1 MKHTITHRVP
11 AVCCRFVAL
20 SLVFLLA
27 LYLAVPIVSVAAEP
41 ELPADLQRAL
51 TAQQRVRVLVTLQS
65 APSSGPEAALLPDH
79 TFTARAAAVL
89 RTLPAATRVLDEF
102 PAAATVLLEGD
113 APLIRQL
120 LADPTVRSLQ
130 LDTPVPPTLDE
141 STTAI
146 GAPRLWNADVDGS
159 GQLVAVL
166 DTGVDRNHPFLADR
180 VAAELC
186 FSTNDDSYR
195 ANSLCPAG
203 RTFAAGTAAAADCR
217 DWSYCGHGT
226 HVAGIIVGRPLTV
239 TVGGVSQR
247 LSGVA
252 PAARVVAVNVYSRFD
267 DPALCAGQPAPC
279 VLSFPSDQL
288 RALQYLADHY
298 ADYPI
303 VAANLSLGAGRYSG
317 ACDDDVRKAP
327 IDALR
332 AHGAAVI
339 VAAGNSGY
347 SDALSAPACI
357 SSAIAVG
364 AGSAVGIAAFSNR
377 AAGLGLFAPGT
388 AIVSAYRGG
397 YAAKDGTSMAAPHVA
412 GAWALLH
419 QIEPGADVARTLQ
432 VLQRAAQPLE
442 RWGTLRVA
450 TLLAVLLPTPPQPSA
465 VIDLDGGATL
475 QWPLQTAPA
484 VSTLAV
490 EQLIAGSWQALALL
504 PVTATSYHLI
514 SALPCRLPVD
524 LRIVAGNAGTS
535 ALRRPGAAVQLQR
548 SALQITADSTDP
560 GAWFAAAACDA
571 PAGGLLALSIN
582 GMSIGSVPVA
592 SDGTVRFVVQSDV
605 AATDGWYEL
614 QRRDLRVSVGYRL
627 SSATVPAAAAP
638 ADPALPL
645 LHVPLSV
652 IPRGLTILMPFVSR

>member
-1 MKHTITHRVP
+1 MQPIPARQGPVPLRRASAFAHT
-11 AVCCRFVAL
+11 CCL
-20 SLVFLLA
+20 LLLLA
-27 LYLAVPIVSVAAEP
+27 LPIVATAAEP
-41 ELPADLQRAL
+41 PLPAAFAGAAAGDGRL
-51 TAQQRVRVLVTLQS
+51 RVLVTL
-65 APSSGPEAALLPDH
+65 
-79 TFTARAAAVL
+79 AAADTDSPDPLL
-89 RTLPAATRVLDEF
+89 RARSVAARTTELQADLPAAQVLAQF
-102 PAAATVLLEGD
+102 PSSETVLLAAD
-113 APLIRQL
+113 SATVRQL
-120 LADPTVRSLQ
+120 LSDARVAAVQPDIPE
-130 LDTPVPPTLDE
+130 PPAL
-141 STTAI
+141 SGSAGSI
-146 GAPRLWNADVDGS
+146 GAPQLWRSGVDGS
-159 GQLVAVL
+159 GQLLAVL
-166 DTGVDRNHPFLADR
+166 DTGVERNHPFLAGQ

-186 FSTNDDSYR
+186 FSTTYRDYR
-195 ANSLCPAG
+195 ATSLCPGAAD
-203 RTFAAGTAAAADCR
+203 FAVGTGAAADCR
-217 DWSYCGHGT
+217 NLSYCGHGT
-226 HVAGIIVGRPLTV
+226 HVAGIIAGRPLTV
-239 TVGGVSQR
+239 TIAGKTQP
-247 LSGVA
+247 LSGIA
-252 PAARVVAVNVYSRFD
+252 PGAQLVAVQVYSRID
-267 DPALCAGQPAPC
+267 DQSLCGGAPAPC
-279 VLSFPSDQL
+279 ALTFPSDQL
-288 RALQYLADHY
+288 RALQYLADNY
-298 ADYPI
+298 AQYPI
-303 VAANLSLGAGRYSG
+303 AAANLSLGAGRYSG

-332 AHGAAVI
+332 ARGAAVI

-364 AGSAVGIAAFSNR
+364 AAGAAGIASFSNR
-377 AAGLGLFAPGT
+377 SAGLELFAPGT

-412 GAWALLH
+412 GAWALLQ
-419 QIEPGADVARTLQ
+419 QIEPGADVGRTLQ

-450 TLLAVLLPTPPQPSA
+450 TLLTVLLPTPPQPSA

-490 EQLIAGSWQALALL
+490 EQLVAGTWQELALL
-504 PVTATSYHLI
+504 PASATSYHLS

-524 LRIVAGNAGTS
+524 LRIVAGNASTP

-548 SALQITADSTDP
+548 PALQIAADSTDP

-571 PAGGLLALSIN
+571 PAGGLLALAIN
-582 GMSIGSVPVA
+582 GTSIGSVPVA
-592 SDGTVRFVVQSDV
+592 SDGTVRFVVQSDA

-627 SSATVPAAAAP
+627 SSATVTAAAAP